1 MKKQLLIALFLFIA
15 ASGGAQELVVK
26 EFRPDPTDIAAVKY
40 EIKDFGGEP
49 CALIKLGLVLTD
61 VSFEGDIIKSEYKNG
76 EWWLYLIDGA
86 TWLNVKTKKY
96 LPLRYEFDPLAK
108 KTVYLM
114 QIEVPQVK
122 TDGPTG
128 KMVISSNVKDAD
140 VYIDGEKVSSI
151 LPFTYEGSEGE
162 HILKVEAAG
171 YNPATMSFSI
181 QLRRKL
187 ALNVMLMATGSL
199 NVDGIS
205 YEMIPVAGGSFKM
218 GSVAKKEK
226 AGGFNY
232 DKPAHYV
239 SLRPFKIGKTE
250 VSQALWVKI
259 MGSNPSNNQGMD
271 LPIENVSWH
280 DVIEFIDKLN
290 QQYGTNFRLPTE
302 AEWEYAARGGGVTE
316 ADSFSGNGAFDKCVV
331 KGVSTLPVGIKQPN
345 SLGLHDMSG
354 NVAEWC
360 SDWLSKYTNDPQ
372 LNPSG
377 PETGVQ
383 KITRGGSYADD
394 EWFMNCSCRG
404 HARPDVISPA
414 IGFRLAEDN

>member
-162 HILKVEAAG
+162 HILKVEADG
-171 YNPATMSFSI
+171 YNPATLPFAI

-187 ALNVMLMATGSL
+187 ALNVMLMVTGSI

-205 YEMIPVAGGSFKM
+205 YEMIPVPGGSFKM

-250 VSQALWVKI
+250 VSQALWVKV
-259 MGSNPSNNQGMD
+259 MGSNPSYNQGLD
-271 LPIENVSWH
+271 LPVENVSWH
-280 DVIEFIDKLN
+280 DAMEFIDKLN
-290 QQYGTNFRLPTE
+290 HLYGTHFRLPTE
-302 AEWEYAARGGGVTE
+302 AEWEYAARCGGSGVP
-316 ADSFSGNGAFDKCVV
+316 DSYSGSDRFDKCVV
-331 KGVSTLPVGIKQPN
+331 QGSSTAPVGLKNPN
-345 SLGLHDMSG
+345 AIGLYDMSG

-360 SDWLSKYTNDPQ
+360 SDWLSKYSNESQ

-377 PETGVQ
+377 PATGVQ

-404 HARPDVISPA
+404 HARPDVISPT